1 MTSYVP
7 TLVER
12 PKWFDSDRNV
22 SVGDVVFFLKSDKEF
37 ERIYQYGI
45 VTTVV
50 TGRDGVV
57 RVVDVEYQ
65 NHHEK
70 VKRQTRRGVR
80 DLIVIHPIGEL
91 GILRELNDLAKSWSG
106 QN

>member
-1 MTSYVP
+1 M
-7 TLVER
+7 
-12 PKWFDSDRNV
+12 
-22 SVGDVVFFLKSDKEF
+22 
-37 ERIYQYGI
+37 
-45 VTTVV
+45 
-50 TGRDGVV
+50 V

-70 VKRQTRRGVR
+70 VKRHTRRGVR

-91 GILRELNDLAKSWSG
+91 GILRELNELAKSWSG

>member
-1 MTSYVP
+1 MRKKAKRVAEGTCTKISCF
-7 TLVER
+7 TL
-12 PKWFDSDRNV
+12 
-22 SVGDVVFFLKSDKEF
+22 
-37 ERIYQYGI
+37 
-45 VTTVV
+45 V

-106 QN
+106 QS